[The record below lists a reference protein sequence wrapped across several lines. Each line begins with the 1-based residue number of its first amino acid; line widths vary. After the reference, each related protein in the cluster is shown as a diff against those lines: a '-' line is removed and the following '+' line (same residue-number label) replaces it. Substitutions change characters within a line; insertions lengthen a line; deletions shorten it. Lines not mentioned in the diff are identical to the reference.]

1 MSAEPLD
8 IIQQIIEVNSSITNL
23 LGTTVSGD
31 GEVYPNVAQED
42 VPDDMERPYIVLRL
56 ESDGMEQNDLLGS
69 ALVSADVYTEG
80 DRTLARQIARNV
92 EKAVH
97 NKFYGPESGHVGVG
111 AVKTYRS
118 FKYEPPQ
125 PDPSV
130 KCVNVKIALRYYRD
144 DLLE

>member
-8 IIQQIIEVNSSITNL
+8 IIQQIIEANSSITSL
-23 LGTTVSGD
+23 LGSTASGD
-31 GEVYPNVAQED
+31 GKVYPNVAQED

-69 ALVSADVYTEG
+69 ALVSADIFTEG
-80 DRTLARQIARNV
+80 DRTLARQIARNL
-92 EKAVH
+92 ERAVH
-97 NKFYGPESGHVGVG
+97 NKAYTLGNEQVTGE
-111 AVKTYRS
+111 AVQTFRR

-130 KCVNVKIALRYYRD
+130 KCVNVKIFLRYYRD